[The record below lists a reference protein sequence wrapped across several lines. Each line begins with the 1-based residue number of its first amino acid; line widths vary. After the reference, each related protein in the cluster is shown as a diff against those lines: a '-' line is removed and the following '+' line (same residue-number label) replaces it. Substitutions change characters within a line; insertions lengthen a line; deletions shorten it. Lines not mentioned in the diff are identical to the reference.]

1 MKTATSTM
9 WKWIAILGISA
20 SWMLAQSASAD
31 VYLGRDGGLEGTAT
45 VDDSVQTAAQAGK
58 WTKNNATQTIAEET
72 TLVRSGSKSIRMY
85 NSSTT
90 ARRTWTPLLSFGS
103 KTTGV
108 TIQYYRLITNSTSFQ
123 SNQVGVLRAS
133 ESLQGTY
140 DKPASINTWEKKT
153 YSPASATFSS
163 IAGVIMHRAATAGA
177 GGMYVDDLC
186 IYDGSVDTVAP
197 SIPGALTVATNSLT
211 ALDLSWTA
219 SADVD
224 GGGYLVVRYAAAP
237 AATDDPNANGI
248 YATNN
253 VVSGSVNGTVVYQG
267 DGLSF
272 TDSGLT
278 TDQTYHYKL
287 YAYDK
292 AYNYSTETEANGTP
306 ATESASAPAVTT
318 VAASATNATSATA
331 NGNVTSDGG
340 DTVTE
345 RGVCYKTSSGVAL
358 TDNPTAAAA
367 GGTGAFSV
375 DLASLSVNQI
385 YYFRAYA
392 ENGVGTTL
400 AANELNFTTLANVP
414 AAPTVDNPTATTLDV
429 AVNANDNPA
438 ATEFAILRTNDNT
451 YLQADGTFG
460 AAAVWQTASV
470 WDTTTATGL
479 TPETEYFFQVKARNG
494 ANVETAFGAV
504 ASETTAAAA
513 TGIWINPMSA
523 GAPMG
528 SYYLG
533 DVLGEWFVNFE
544 IGQESWNY
552 AQIGLGTATDGSG
565 YNWGEAGWYQDG
577 DWPNKRVRRNLSGF
591 QFTAVANYYVICQA
605 RAAAENDYTSKSG
618 AGWGNS
624 TFYPPTDL
632 SAAYFAV
639 SAINDASG
647 QAAAANDADPTHALD
662 LSWTKNAQ
670 GHNVM
675 VVRKAAAAAWTEPAQ
690 GTSYSASDAL
700 GAGTVV
706 YVGSGTSTTDS
717 GLSEDSTYDYK
728 FYSVNNGYYAAG
740 VTAQGETLPCEPD
753 APTALHASET
763 NETDFT
769 ASWTA
774 SDRATG
780 YRLDVSTEEQ
790 FGVSSYAADLFIS
803 EYIEGTSN
811 NKAVEIFNGTASAVD
826 LSAGGYTLRVYANGG
841 TSPTTITLTGTVAPG
856 GVHVVAHSS
865 ANAAIL
871 AQADQTSGSLTHNGN
886 DQIALAKNSVNI
898 DVIGTIGVNVTNLID
913 VTKVRKSAISQG
925 VTTYDV
931 AEWTDYAVDTTSYL
945 GSHDYAGGLTPSFVA
960 GYENLAVAGTSQ
972 LVEGLDDNTTYYFR
986 VRAEGEGGCPSANST
1001 TASVTTPEAVGG
1013 PQTIDFP
1020 AIADKLTTNVVV
1032 LSATASSGLDVSF
1045 AVFSGPAVL
1054 GEDGVTLT
1062 FTGAGEVSVVASQA
1076 GGGGWDPAVP
1086 VTNTFAVTKVAA
1098 TVTLDGLAQA
1108 YDGTARSVTATT
1120 VPEGLTVDVTYAGG
1134 ATPPTDP
1141 GQYEVVGTIVDDL
1154 YQGAKTNTLT
1164 VSVAAPASFAG
1175 VSAGMDAVE
1184 LSFAP
1189 NAAGNAVVIV
1199 ANATGTFG
1207 EPSGTPTVGETLAGG
1222 TVLYVGT
1229 ASPQTHADLQSCT
1242 PYYYQA
1248 WSYVDGFYST
1258 GLADDAS
1265 TDAPD
1270 APTGLSAAPDYTSF
1284 VASWDAAAGAT
1295 GYRLDVST
1303 EADFATGGGAGSVY
1317 VADFEDASKTS
1328 YGSGNITLNGIS
1340 WNLNEAVIGDL
1351 ANDRKNGLKSARV
1364 RSNETVNASGILSM
1378 NEDLATGLS
1387 SITFVHGKYGT
1398 DADTTGR
1405 VEYSVNGGSSWVSA
1419 GTFTANSTN
1428 LTPFSATNLNVTGNV
1443 RVRIVKTSGTTTRF
1457 NVDDV
1462 KLYPYD
1468 PPTPSF
1474 VTGYENL
1481 AVAGTSQ
1488 VVSGLAEGATY
1499 YFRVRTVGAACTSAD
1514 SAVANATTLEHLRL
1528 VLNKTAVNVREAGEG
1543 RFFVRLN
1550 KDPGTNVAVNV
1561 ARIDG
1566 DAGLDVKSG
1575 GTRYFNPGNWSAWQ
1589 AVTLAAAA
1597 DENAAN
1603 EEATFQASA
1612 AGLDNASV
1620 TATSLDDDL
1629 GENLALASG
1638 GAEAWATGAA
1648 SRPEQM
1654 IDGVH
1659 VVSTNYGFTAWTND
1673 PRGTLTLDLKTMA
1686 TVTRI
1691 RLLNWDWLNRSQ
1703 RYQIEHS
1710 TDAQN
1715 WSPLVDASDAD
1726 HQGWDDWAVA
1736 SQSLRYLRFTGL
1748 TNSENQYVVVPELEV
1763 YGTRDLTSLAQPVVY
1778 SAAVNVREGGEGR
1791 FFVRLDKEP
1800 DGLVEL
1806 TVERSA
1812 GSESVEVSG
1821 GSVRIFKPSNWS
1833 TWQAVTL
1840 LAAPDEN
1847 GVGETATFRVSAPG
1861 RIDQFVTAT
1870 VLDGDVGSNLALP
1883 ATGSTLVGKNAS
1895 RVGQMVDGVHNVSTN
1910 YGWTIWTNVPAGTLT
1925 LDMKRSMILSE
1936 IRLLN
1941 WDWIFRTQRYTIES
1955 SENGANWTA
1964 LVDASGADHVGW
1976 DDWALS
1982 EVSAR
1987 YLRITGLTNTAN
1999 QCFLVSELEV
2009 YGVPGPLPQLAVST
2023 TSVKVREN
2031 GEGRFYVR
2039 IAEVPEGNVPVTVA
2053 RVSGDGDLSV
2063 QSGASRSF
2071 TLSTWNAW
2079 QAVTLAAAD
2088 DADTDGETATFR
2100 VSAPGYE
2107 DVFVTATAL
2116 DDDIGENLALATAG
2130 TTVSGRSSSRRSQLI
2145 DGVHMSSTNYGYT
2158 TWTADP
2164 AGTIVLDL
2172 GAAKSVARI
2181 RLLNWDWIYRTQ
2193 RYTVEGSADGVS
2205 WTLLADASG
2214 ADRQGWDDWSVTE
2227 QSIRFLRFTGLA
2239 NSAND
2244 YVVVSELEVYG
2255 PPPSGRRSAATAEVS
2270 PAKAQFVAL
2279 DSEPISVLTS
2289 AGAEDESGWNAVDGD
2304 SATAWTAPANAG
2316 YLVVEYGPTLDL
2328 NGLEI
2333 ELAEGSPENVEVL
2346 TSLDAKD
2353 WQPLPED
2360 LEKNP
2365 VSLNFLWLIFP
2376 GDGTEALPAVV
2387 DIRPNP

>member
-9 WKWIAILGISA
+9 WKWIAILGVSA

-45 VDDSVQTAAQAGK
+45 VDNSQTNPATAGK
-58 WTKNNATQTIAEET
+58 WTKNNTTQTIAEET
-72 TLVRSGSKSIRMY
+72 TLVRSGSKSIRLY

-90 ARRTWTPLLSFGS
+90 ARRVWTPLVSFGS
-103 KTTGV
+103 KTAGV
-108 TIQYYRLITNSTSFQ
+108 TIQYYRMITNSSSCQT
-123 SNQVGVLRAS
+123 NQIGVLRAS

-163 IAGVIMHRAATAGA
+163 IAGVIMHRAVTAGA
-177 GGMYVDDLC
+177 GDLYVDDLC

-197 SIPGALTVATNSLT
+197 AIPGALAVTTNSLT

-292 AYNYSTETEANGTP
+292 AYNYATETEASGTP
-306 ATESASAPAVTT
+306 AAESASAPSVTT
-318 VAASATNATSATA
+318 VAASATNATGATA
-331 NGNVTSDGG
+331 NGDVTADGG

-345 RGVCYKTSSGVAL
+345 RGVCYKTSSGVVL

-375 DLASLSVNQI
+375 DLSSLSVNQI

-400 AANELNFTTLANVP
+400 AANELSFTTLANVP

-690 GTSYSASDAL
+690 GTTYSASDAL

-811 NKAVEIFNGTASAVD
+811 NKAVEIFNGTGAAVD
-826 LSAGGYTLRVYANGG
+826 LAAGGYTLRVYANGG
-841 TSPTTITLTGTVAPG
+841 TSPTTITLTGTLAAGDVF
-856 GVHVVAHSS
+856 VVANGS

-871 AQADQTSGSLTHNGN
+871 AQADMTSGSLTHNGN
-886 DQIALAKNSVNI
+886 DQIALAKSSVNI
-898 DVIGTIGVNVTNLID
+898 DVIGTIGLNVTNLID

-960 GYENLAVAGTSQ
+960 GYENLAIAGTSQ

-1154 YQGAKTNTLT
+1154 YQGATTNTLT

-1328 YGSGNITLNGIS
+1328 YGSGNVTLNGIS

-1499 YFRVRTVGAACTSAD
+1499 YFRVRTEGDNCTSAD
-1514 SAVANATTLEHLRL
+1514 SAVASVATLEHLR
-1528 VLNKTAVNVREAGEG
+1528 
-1543 RFFVRLN
+1543 
-1550 KDPGTNVAVNV
+1550 
-1561 ARIDG
+1561 
-1566 DAGLDVKSG
+1566 
-1575 GTRYFNPGNWSAWQ
+1575 
-1589 AVTLAAAA
+1589 
-1597 DENAAN
+1597 
-1603 EEATFQASA
+1603 
-1612 AGLDNASV
+1612 
-1620 TATSLDDDL
+1620 
-1629 GENLALASG
+1629 
-1638 GAEAWATGAA
+1638 
-1648 SRPEQM
+1648 PE
-1654 IDGVH
+1654 I
-1659 VVSTNYGFTAWTND
+1659 
-1673 PRGTLTLDLKTMA
+1673 
-1686 TVTRI
+1686 
-1691 RLLNWDWLNRSQ
+1691 SQ
-1703 RYQIEHS
+1703 
-1710 TDAQN
+1710 
-1715 WSPLVDASDAD
+1715 
-1726 HQGWDDWAVA
+1726 
-1736 SQSLRYLRFTGL
+1736 
-1748 TNSENQYVVVPELEV
+1748 
-1763 YGTRDLTSLAQPVVY
+1763 
-1778 SAAVNVREGGEGR
+1778 AAVNVREGGEGR
-1791 FFVRLDKEP
+1791 FFVRLNKDP
-1800 DGLVEL
+1800 GTDV
-1806 TVERSA
+1806 VVAIARSA
-1812 GSESVEVSG
+1812 GDASLTVQDGATRNFKSSNWSSWQTVTLAAPADDADVDGETATFQVSMSGADDQFVEATALDDDFTNNLALASG
-1821 GSVRIFKPSNWS
+1821 GSAISASYAYSRPEQLIDGVHASSVNYGFVVCTSVPPGTITLDLKVISTVSRVRVLTWDWVRLVHRYAIESSTDGSNWTTLIDATGADHHGWDDWAVANVALRYLRFTGES
-1833 TWQAVTL
+1833 TTQNRDALSVAELEVYGTRDLSGLPQPVLSASALNVREDGEGRFFLRLDKAPEGIVTVNVERNSGDEDLSIVGGATRTFKASNWDQWQAVTL
-1840 LAAPDEN
+1840 TAAADADAD
-1847 GVGETATFRVSAPG
+1847 GETAVFRIASPG
-1861 RIDQFVTAT
+1861 AADQFVTAT
-1870 VLDGDVGSNLALP
+1870 ALDDEIGDNLALAAAGSMIAGSRRP
-1883 ATGSTLVGKNAS
+1883 AELI
-1895 RVGQMVDGVHNVSTN
+1895 DGVHAVSTN
-1910 YGWTIWTNVPAGTLT
+1910 YGYTTWTSAVPGTMVLDLKQATRLSRIRLLNWDWVYRVHRYVIESSLDGANWSALVDATGEAHQGWDDWTLADQPARYLRFTGVSNSANAYVVVSELEVYGVASPLPELELSTDAVNVREGGEGRFFVRLAGAPTGNVAVAVARSGGDASLTVQQGAARSFTPLNWNQWQMVTLAQAADENAAGETATFQVSAAGYAHGVVTATALDDDIAENLALTATVAAWKAYRPGQVNDGIHASSANYGYTIWTNVPAGTLT
-1925 LDMKRSMILSE
+1925 M
-1936 IRLLN
+1936 
-1941 WDWIFRTQRYTIES
+1941 
-1955 SENGANWTA
+1955 
-1964 LVDASGADHVGW
+1964 
-1976 DDWALS
+1976 
-1982 EVSAR
+1982 
-1987 YLRITGLTNTAN
+1987 
-1999 QCFLVSELEV
+1999 
-2009 YGVPGPLPQLAVST
+2009 
-2023 TSVKVREN
+2023 
-2031 GEGRFYVR
+2031 
-2039 IAEVPEGNVPVTVA
+2039 
-2053 RVSGDGDLSV
+2053 
-2063 QSGASRSF
+2063 
-2071 TLSTWNAW
+2071 
-2079 QAVTLAAAD
+2079 
-2088 DADTDGETATFR
+2088 
-2100 VSAPGYE
+2100 
-2107 DVFVTATAL
+2107 
-2116 DDDIGENLALATAG
+2116 
-2130 TTVSGRSSSRRSQLI
+2130 
-2145 DGVHMSSTNYGYT
+2145 
-2158 TWTADP
+2158 
-2164 AGTIVLDL
+2164 DL
-2172 GAAKSVARI
+2172 GAQMTVSRI
-2181 RLLNWDWIYRTQ
+2181 RLLNWDWVYRVH
-2193 RYTVEGSADGVS
+2193 RYQIEASTDGAS
-2205 WTLLADASG
+2205 WSTLIDATG
-2214 ADRQGWDDWSVTE
+2214 ADRMGWDDWAVANET
-2227 QSIRFLRFTGLA
+2227 IRYLRFIGTS
-2239 NSAND
+2239 NSANA
-2244 YVVVSELEVYG
+2244 YVCLSELEVYG
-2255 PPPSGRRSAATAEVS
+2255 TRPGRRAFGTAGAVE
-2270 PAKAQFVAL
+2270 
-2279 DSEPISVLTS
+2279 SEPISVLTS
-2289 AGAEDESGWNAVDGD
+2289 AGAEDASGWNAVDGD
-2304 SATAWTAPANAG
+2304 AATAWTAPANAG

-2328 NGLEI
+2328 RGLEL
-2333 ELAEGSPENVEVL
+2333 ELADGSPANVEVL
-2346 TSLDAKD
+2346 TSLDAVE

-2360 LEKNP
+2360 LEKTP